1 MARRY
6 SRRYICRRTRWAVSR
21 NAKPRSIEFSAY
33 DNSGLIADNVHES
46 RKTVQGRKRL
56 VQAGGS
62 MKGYRKGNGDYSEIP
77 FTEKKFGAWDGEG
90 GFGILGPSCGI
101 WKDNSVNSTR

>member
-56 VQAGGS
+56 VQAGAS
-62 MKGYRKGNGDYSEIP
+62 MQGYRKSNGDNSEIP
-77 FTEKKFGAWDGEG
+77 YTERRFGFWEREV
-90 GFGILGPSCGI
+90 GFGIIAPSFRICVH
-101 WKDNSVNSTR
+101 NS